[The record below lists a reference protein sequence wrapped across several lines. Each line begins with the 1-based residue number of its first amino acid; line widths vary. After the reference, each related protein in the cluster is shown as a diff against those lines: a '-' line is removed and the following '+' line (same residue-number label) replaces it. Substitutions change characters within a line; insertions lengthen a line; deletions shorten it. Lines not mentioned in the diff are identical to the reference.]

1 LRVLCLQ
8 DDIADHVLG
17 MLRGALRE
25 LRIGVPDR
33 LATDV
38 GPVIDEDARRAL
50 TDYIDRAGSHAL
62 EVLQLPLPEACRRGS
77 FVAPTVIVIDDFS
90 RLRHEV
96 FGPVLHV
103 LRYRR
108 DQLPALLAQINA
120 SGYGLTLG
128 IHSRIDDTVENIV
141 ARAHVGNIYV
151 NRNMVGAVVG
161 VQPFGGEGK
170 SGTGP
175 KAGGPLYLRRLQ
187 HAPDSGPLASELAT
201 QAPARDAGLDALQEW
216 ARANGDTVLIA
227 LTERY
232 AQHSLLGRALS
243 LPGPTGESNT
253 LRFVARGAVL
263 CAAADRAALV
273 NQLAAV
279 LATGNQ
285 ALMSAAAHAMLPS
298 GLPQLVSARIIVVA
312 DMTSHPAIALA
323 LCDQACCAAQL
334 PVLAAREGAL
344 TPVAQTHGSEPIAL
358 WRLVAE
364 RTVSVN
370 TTAAGGNASLMT
382 IGVG

>member
-1 LRVLCLQ
+1 
-8 DDIADHVLG
+8 
-17 MLRGALRE
+17 
-25 LRIGVPDR
+25 
-33 LATDV
+33 
-38 GPVIDEDARRAL
+38 
-50 TDYIDRAGSHAL
+50 
-62 EVLQLPLPEACRRGS
+62 
-77 FVAPTVIVIDDFS
+77 
-90 RLRHEV
+90 
-96 FGPVLHV
+96 
-103 LRYRR
+103 
-108 DQLPALLAQINA
+108 
-120 SGYGLTLG
+120 
-128 IHSRIDDTVENIV
+128 
-141 ARAHVGNIYV
+141 
-151 NRNMVGAVVG
+151 
-161 VQPFGGEGK
+161 
-170 SGTGP
+170 
-175 KAGGPLYLRRLQ
+175 
-187 HAPDSGPLASELAT
+187 
-201 QAPARDAGLDALQEW
+201 LDALQEW